1 MLISAFNRRLCA
13 TAGRVA
19 CLPSPGLPYWIQR
32 KREEAL
38 RWLGQMTEEKLASL
52 TPGYSLVVNT
62 PLLRGLQISPALGDE
77 KSRRY
82 SLTQFLRSLDHP
94 DMDPLREEP
103 EFRSLREQVEAQL
116 AEG

>member
-1 MLISAFNRRLCA
+1 
-13 TAGRVA
+13 
-19 CLPSPGLPYWIQR
+19 
-32 KREEAL
+32 
-38 RWLGQMTEEKLASL
+38 MTEEKLASL

-82 SLTQFLRSLDHP
+82 SLTQFLHSLDHP
-94 DMDPLREEP
+94 DFELLREEP